1 MRVFVKTAAAAW
13 TQAAPTA
20 LFGCACTLIALW
32 HATDAVFAAR
42 EQRTAKY
49 RIQQLNLFHSPNHN
63 HFSLQITLC
72 HRAGTLIR
80 LRDAISTVRSL
91 LLEPSGR

>member
-20 LFGCACTLIALW
+20 LFGCACTLIAPW

-42 EQRTAKY
+42 EQRTAKSL
-49 RIQQLNLFHSPNHN
+49 IQQLNLCVSRARFGHSIDSHFHVVMES
-63 HFSLQITLC
+63 
-72 HRAGTLIR
+72 R
-80 LRDAISTVRSL
+80 
-91 LLEPSGR
+91 